1 MFPEVTLL
9 PMPTARPYHHGHL
22 RDAVLD
28 AARRM
33 VSSTGTAG
41 LSLRAL
47 AREVG
52 VSHPALY
59 NHFRDRDALLA
70 ELSTEALLALA
81 RSQRQALAKATSPMD
96 GLLRLSTAYF
106 RFGVSDPARLRLAFA
121 PTLTGGDEHRA
132 LRAAADAAEA
142 PSVEALTRA
151 ADAGFVPRT
160 ELRERSVALWALV
173 HGYTTLAI
181 DGRLSEG
188 RVSVDGAG
196 YRKLLRALHTSIQ
209 MLLQQV

>member
-1 MFPEVTLL
+1 
-9 PMPTARPYHHGHL
+9 
-22 RDAVLD
+22 
-28 AARRM
+28 M
-33 VSSTGTAG
+33 VSTTGTAG
-41 LSLRAL
+41 LSLRAV

-81 RSQRQALAKATSPMD
+81 RAQRLAVAKATSPMD
-96 GLLRLSTAYF
+96 GLLRLAGAYF
-106 RFGVSDPARLRLAFA
+106 RFGVSDPARLRLAFTQA
-121 PTLTGGDEHRA
+121 SADADGYRE
-132 LRAAADAAEA
+132 LRTAADAAEA
-142 PSVEALTRA
+142 PSLEALMRA
-151 ADAGFVPRT
+151 VDAGLVPRD
-160 ELRERSVALWALV
+160 EIRERSVALWALV

-196 YRKLLRALHTSIQ
+196 YRKLLRALQRSVE
-209 MLLQQV
+209 MLLQRG